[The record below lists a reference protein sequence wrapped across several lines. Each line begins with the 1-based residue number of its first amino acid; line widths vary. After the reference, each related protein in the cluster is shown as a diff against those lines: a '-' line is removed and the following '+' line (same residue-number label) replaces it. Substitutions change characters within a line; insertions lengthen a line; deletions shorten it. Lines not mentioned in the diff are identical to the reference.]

1 MLHQLQR
8 YIREHDLLCPGER
21 VAIAVSG
28 GADSVALLRLL
39 LELREELGIVL
50 AVAHVNHQLRG
61 ADAARDAEFVAEL
74 AERHGLEFDLAVRDV
89 SAYAIEHKLSLEAA
103 GRRVR
108 YKFFRAL
115 VDKGNVD
122 KVATAHTLD
131 DQAETVLLKLLRG
144 SWLRGLAAIHPR
156 LRAEDGRVWV
166 VRPLLGT
173 SRRELEA
180 YLDRVGQPWREDLS
194 NQDRRFRRNRVRQLL
209 PLLESE
215 HNPEIRVALAQ
226 TAELA
231 RAEESYWAEKIAE
244 IAPELIS
251 HSAPTGEIAV
261 RAEGIGRESVTVDSE
276 LLRHQ
281 PLALQ
286 RRLLRFAAEQVGLK
300 LGFEE
305 VERLRR
311 LLSAHGGSRCELPAG
326 WEARKRRSLKR
337 SSLHIF
343 HPGVDAKQPTKAGEG
358 DGDEARSA
366 ERGVHC
372 RKQSSGYEYRL
383 RVPGELQVA
392 EARRIIN
399 VRLVEVGEGCARAN
413 LIDPRQ
419 IAGELTVRN
428 WRPGD
433 RYHPLGEEREKK
445 LKVYFQQYRIPP
457 EERTMW
463 PLVFCN
469 QRLVWAVGMPV
480 ASAFAFR
487 ENTGVAFEIE
497 GKPFAR

>member
-1 MLHQLQR
+1 M
-8 YIREHDLLCPGER
+8 REHDLLRPGER

-39 LELREELGIVL
+39 LELREELGVVL

-61 ADAARDAEFVAEL
+61 ADAERDAEFVAEL
-74 AERHGLEFDLAVRDV
+74 AERHGVEFHLALRDV
-89 SAYAIEHKLSLEAA
+89 GAYAVEHKLSLEAA
-103 GRRVR
+103 GRWVR
-108 YKFFRAL
+108 YAFFRSL
-115 VDKGNVD
+115 VDEGNVD

-144 SWLRGLAAIHPR
+144 SWLRGLAGIHPR

-180 YLDRVGQPWREDLS
+180 YLDRLGQPWREDLS

-209 PLLESE
+209 PLLEAE
-215 HNPEIRVALAQ
+215 YNPEIRAALAQ

-231 RAEESYWAEKIAE
+231 RAEESYWAEKIAG
-244 IAPELIS
+244 IAPGLIS
-251 HSAPTGEIAV
+251 YSVLTGEIAA
-261 RAEGIGRESVTVDSE
+261 RAGGIGTESVTVDSE
-276 LLRHQ
+276 LLGHQ

-286 RRLLRFAAEQVGLK
+286 RRLLRFAGEQVGLK

-311 LLSAHGGSRCELPAG
+311 LLSARGGSRCELPAG
-326 WEARKRRSLKR
+326 WEARKRRSLNR
-337 SSLHIF
+337 SSLQIF
-343 HPGVDAKQPTKAGEG
+343 RPGEG
-358 DGDEARSA
+358 TADETRSS
-366 ERGVHC
+366 ERGAQC
-372 RKQSSGYEYRL
+372 RKQSSAYEYRL
-383 RVPGELQVA
+383 RVPGGLHVP
-392 EARRIIN
+392 EARRIIR
-399 VRLVEVGEGCARAN
+399 VCLVDVGNGHARAN
-413 LIDPRQ
+413 LIDPKQ
-419 IAGELTVRN
+419 IEGELTVRN

-433 RYHPLGEEREKK
+433 RYHPLGDEREKK

-463 PLVFCN
+463 PLVFSN
-469 QRLVWAVGMPV
+469 ERLIWAVGMPV
-480 ASAFAFR
+480 ASAVAFR

-497 GKPFAR
+497 GKPIAG

>member
-1 MLHQLQR
+1 
-8 YIREHDLLCPGER
+8 
-21 VAIAVSG
+21 
-28 GADSVALLRLL
+28 VALLRLL

-61 ADAARDAEFVAEL
+61 ADAERDADFVAEL
-74 AERHGLEFDLAVRDV
+74 AQRHVVEFHLAVRDV
-89 SAYAIEHKLSLEAA
+89 GAYAAEHKLSLEAA

-108 YKFFRAL
+108 YAFFRSL
-115 VDKGNVD
+115 VDEGKAD

-180 YLDRVGQPWREDLS
+180 YLDRLGQAWREDLS
-194 NQDRRFRRNRVRQLL
+194 NRDRRFRRNRVRQLL
-209 PLLESE
+209 PLLEAE
-215 HNPEIRVALAQ
+215 HNPEIRAALAQ

-231 RAEESYWAEKIAE
+231 RAEESYWAEKIAG

-251 HSAPTGEIAV
+251 RSAPTGGTTA
-261 RAEGIGRESVTVDSE
+261 RDEGSGAESVTVDSE
-276 LLRHQ
+276 LLARQ

-286 RRLLRFAAEQVGLK
+286 RRLLRFAGEQVGLK
-300 LGFEE
+300 LGFDE
-305 VERLRR
+305 VERLRG
-311 LLSAHGGSRCELPAG
+311 LLSASGGSSCELPAG
-326 WEARKRRSLKR
+326 WEARKRRSLKQ

-343 HPGVDAKQPTKAGEG
+343 RPGVEPKQPTKAVEGAGE
-358 DGDEARSA
+358 ETRSS
-366 ERGVHC
+366 ERGAQC
-372 RKQSSGYEYRL
+372 RRQSSGYEYRL
-383 RVPGELQVA
+383 RVPGELHVA
-392 EARRIIN
+392 EARRMIK
-399 VRLVEVGEGCARAN
+399 VRLVEVGEGHAMAN
-413 LIDPRQ
+413 LINPNQ
-419 IAGELTVRN
+419 IDGELTVRN

-433 RYHPLGEEREKK
+433 RYHPLGDEREKK

-463 PLVFCN
+463 PLVFSN
-469 QRLVWAVGMPV
+469 GRLVWAAGMPV
-480 ASAFAFR
+480 ASAFAFQ

-497 GKPFAR
+497 GKPIAG

>member
-1 MLHQLQR
+1 VLKQLQR
-8 YIREHDLLCPGER
+8 YIHEHELLRPGER

-50 AVAHVNHQLRG
+50 AVAHVNHLLRG
-61 ADAARDAEFVAEL
+61 ADAERDVEFVAEL
-74 AERHGLEFDLAVRDV
+74 AERHGLEFHLAVRDV
-89 SAYAIEHKLSLEAA
+89 GAYAVEHKLSLEAA

-108 YKFFRAL
+108 YAFFRLLIDEGKA
-115 VDKGNVD
+115 D

-144 SWLRGLAAIHPR
+144 SWLRGLAGIHPR

-180 YLDRVGQPWREDLS
+180 YLERLGQPWREDLS

-209 PLLESE
+209 PLLEAE
-215 HNPEIRVALAQ
+215 HNPEIRAALAQ

-244 IAPELIS
+244 IAPELIL
-251 HSAPTGEIAV
+251 HSAPTGGIAAL
-261 RAEGIGRESVTVDSE
+261 AENNGTESLTIDSE
-276 LLRHQ
+276 LLARQ

-286 RRLLRFAAEQVGLK
+286 RRLLRFAGEQVGLQ

-311 LLSAHGGSRCELPAG
+311 LLSANGGSRCELPTG

-337 SSLHIF
+337 SSLQIF
-343 HPGVDAKQPTKAGEG
+343 CPGAEPKQPTKAGEEA
-358 DGDEARSA
+358 GDETRQS
-366 ERGVHC
+366 
-372 RKQSSGYEYRL
+372 RKQGSGYEYRFQ
-383 RVPGELQVA
+383 VPGELQVA
-392 EARRIIN
+392 EAGRIIQ
-399 VRLVEVGEGCARAN
+399 VRLVEVGEGHATAN
-413 LIDPRQ
+413 LINPKQ
-419 IAGELTVRN
+419 IEGELTVRN

-433 RYHPLGEEREKK
+433 RYHPLGDEREKK

-463 PLVFCN
+463 PLVFSN
-469 QRLVWAVGMPV
+469 GRLVWAAGMPV
-480 ASAFAFR
+480 ASAFAFQ

-497 GKPFAR
+497 GKPIAG

>member
-8 YIREHDLLCPGER
+8 YIREHDLLRPGER

-61 ADAARDAEFVAEL
+61 ADAERDAEFVAEL
-74 AERHGLEFDLAVRDV
+74 AERHGVEFHLAVRDV
-89 SAYAIEHKLSLEAA
+89 GAYAVEHKLSLEAA

-108 YKFFRAL
+108 YDFFRAL
-115 VDKGNVD
+115 VDEGKAD

-144 SWLRGLAAIHPR
+144 SWLRGLAGIHPR

-209 PLLESE
+209 PLLEAE
-215 HNPEIRVALAQ
+215 HNPEIRAALAQ

-231 RAEESYWAEKIAE
+231 RAEESYWAEKIAG

-251 HSAPTGEIAV
+251 HSAPTGEIAA
-261 RAEGIGRESVTVDSE
+261 RAEGIGTESVTVDSE
-276 LLRHQ
+276 LLGRQ

-286 RRLLRFAAEQVGLK
+286 RRLLRFAGEQVGLK

-311 LLSAHGGSRCELPAG
+311 LLSARGGSRCELPAG
-326 WEARKRRSLKR
+326 WEARKRRSLNR

-343 HPGVDAKQPTKAGEG
+343 RPGKGAG
-358 DGDEARSA
+358 DDETRSS
-366 ERGVHC
+366 ERGAQC
-372 RKQSSGYEYRL
+372 RKQSSAYEYRL
-383 RVPGELQVA
+383 RVPGELHVP
-392 EARRIIN
+392 EARRIIR
-399 VRLVEVGEGCARAN
+399 VRLVEVGDGRARAN
-413 LIDPRQ
+413 LIDPKR
-419 IAGELTVRN
+419 IEGELTVRN

-433 RYHPLGEEREKK
+433 RYHPLGDEREKK

-463 PLVFCN
+463 PLVFSN
-469 QRLVWAVGMPV
+469 EHLVWAAGMPV

-487 ENTGVAFEIE
+487 ENTGMAFEIE
-497 GKPFAR
+497 GNPIAG